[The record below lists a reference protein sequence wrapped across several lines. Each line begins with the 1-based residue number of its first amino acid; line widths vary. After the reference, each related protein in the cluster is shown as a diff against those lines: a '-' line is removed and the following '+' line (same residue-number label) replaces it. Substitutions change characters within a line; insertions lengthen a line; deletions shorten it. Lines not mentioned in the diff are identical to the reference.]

1 MLAPMDSYI
10 LSEAVLHGLTP
21 VEKRIPSVNSL
32 NLVRQASAALLAT
45 ALLCPAIPADEG
57 MWTFDNPP
65 LKQLKEKYNFTP
77 TQQWLDHLRLSCV
90 RLNDG
95 GSGSFVSPHGLLL
108 TNHHVALG
116 QLQKNSS
123 AEHDYV
129 RDGFYAATPDEEMKS
144 PDLEVN
150 VLVSTENVTERVNAA
165 VKAAKTTE
173 EEFAKRKAVVADIER
188 ESTEKTGFRS
198 DVVTLYA
205 GGEYW
210 LYRYKKYTDVRLVF
224 AVEQQTA
231 FFGGDPDNFTYP
243 RYDLDMA
250 LFRVYENGKP
260 IDSKDYLKWNP
271 QGAGDGELVFVSGHP
286 GGTERLVTYSYLENL
301 RENTLPYILEFLKA
315 RIATLKEY
323 SARGPEQSRQA
334 TTLIFGLE
342 NSRKVV
348 EGRRDGLQDKNLME
362 KKRKEDE
369 DFRNRVNANPE
380 WKKEYGS
387 AWAMEDEALAKL
399 RPRIK
404 QQIFRNT
411 DSQLSALAAQ
421 IVTYVAEIKKPD
433 GERLP
438 GYHDSQLD
446 SLKHRLFSPAPI
458 YPEMEI
464 SRMTGALELD
474 VKELGADDPFL
485 KAVLDGRSP
494 KDAAAYLVNGTKVAD
509 PAFRKSLI
517 DGGQAA
523 IDASTDPMIAMARR
537 TDPIR
542 REQIKWNEENVQSV
556 QQRAGELLGKARFSV
571 YGKDTYPDATF
582 TLRLSYGQV
591 LGYPMNGTIA
601 PFKTTFY
608 GLYDRAASFDYKPP
622 FDLPKRYTD
631 GKDKLDLT
639 TPFNFVTT
647 NDIIGGNSGS
657 PVVNRNGD
665 VVGLIFDGNIES
677 LVGDFVYDSYQ
688 NRAVAVHT
696 GAMTE
701 AMKKLYGAQKLV
713 DELLG
718 N

>member
-1 MLAPMDSYI
+1 VKFMF
-10 LSEAVLHGLTP
+10 
-21 VEKRIPSVNSL
+21 
-32 NLVRQASAALLAT
+32 LVRQVSASLLAAT
-45 ALLCPAIPADEG
+45 LLSPAIRADEG

-65 LKQLKEKYNFTP
+65 VKLLQEKYKFTP
-77 TQQWLDHLRLSCV
+77 TQQWLDHLRLSSV

-123 AEHDYV
+123 ADHDYV

-150 VLVSTENVTERVNAA
+150 VLVSTENVTGRVNTA
-165 VKAAKTTE
+165 VKAAKNTE
-173 EEFAKRKAVVADIER
+173 EEFAKRKAAIAEIER
-188 ESTEKTGFRS
+188 ESTEKTGLRS
-198 DVVTLYA
+198 DVVTLYS

-231 FFGGDPDNFTYP
+231 FYGGDPDNFTYP

-271 QGAGDGELVFVSGHP
+271 KGAGDGELVFVSGHP
-286 GGTERLVTYSYLENL
+286 GGTERLITYADLDSL
-301 RENTLPYILEFLKA
+301 RDDTSYILESLKNRIAVLKA
-315 RIATLKEY
+315 YA
-323 SARGPEQSRQA
+323 ARGPEQSRQT

-342 NSRKVV
+342 NSRKVF
-348 EGRRDGLQDKNLME
+348 EGRRDGLQDKNLMD

-369 DFRNRVNANPE
+369 DFRNKVNANPE
-380 WKKEYGS
+380 WKKEFGT
-387 AWAMEDEALAKL
+387 AWTMDEEALRKVK
-399 RPRIK
+399 PRTK
-404 QQIFRNT
+404 QQFFRST
-411 DSQLSALAAQ
+411 DSQLSALAVQ

-433 GERLP
+433 GERLQ
-438 GYHDSQLD
+438 GFHDSQFE

-464 SRMTGALELD
+464 ARMTGALELD
-474 VKELGADDPFL
+474 VKELGPDDPFL
-485 KAVLDGRSP
+485 KAVLDGRTP
-494 KDAAAYLVNGTKVAD
+494 KDAATQLITGTKVVD
-509 PAFRKSLI
+509 PAFRKSLVE
-517 DGGQAA
+517 GGQAA
-523 IDASTDPMIAMARR
+523 VDASTDPMIAMARR
-537 TDPIR
+537 IDPIR
-542 REQIKWNEENVQSV
+542 REQIKWFEDNVQSV
-556 QQRAGELLGKARFSV
+556 AQRAGELLGKARFAV
-571 YGKDTYPDATF
+571 FGKDTYPDATF

-591 LGYPMNGTIA
+591 LGYPMNGTVA
-601 PFKTTFY
+601 PYKTTFY
-608 GLYDRAASFDYKPP
+608 GLYDRAASFDYKVP
-622 FDLPKRYTD
+622 FDLPKRYID
-631 GKDKLDLT
+631 GKDKLDLS

-657 PVVNRNGD
+657 PVVNRDGD
-665 VVGLIFDGNIES
+665 IVGLIFDGNIES

-696 GAMTE
+696 GGMTE
-701 AMKKLYGAQKLV
+701 ALKKLYGAQKLV
-713 DELLG
+713 DEMLG
-718 N
+718 Q

>member
-1 MLAPMDSYI
+1 VKSVKMIVRQTAT
-10 LSEAVLHGLTP
+10 AVL
-21 VEKRIPSVNSL
+21 SL
-32 NLVRQASAALLAT
+32 
-45 ALLCPAIPADEG
+45 ALLCPALSADEG

-65 LKQLKEKYNFTP
+65 VKQLKEKYNFTP
-77 TQQWLDHLRLSCV
+77 TPQWLDHLRLSSV

-129 RDGFYAATPDEEMKS
+129 KDGFYAATPDQEMKS

-150 VLVSTENVTERVNAA
+150 VLISTENVTDRVSAA
-165 VKAAKTTE
+165 VKEAKNPE
-173 EEFAKRKAVVADIER
+173 EEFAKRRAVIAEIEKQ
-188 ESTEKTGFRS
+188 STDKTGLRS
-198 DVVTLYA
+198 DVVTLYE

-210 LYRYKKYTDVRLVF
+210 LYCYKKYTDVRLVF

-231 FFGGDPDNFTYP
+231 FYGGDPDNFTYP

-271 QGAGDGELVFVSGHP
+271 QGAGDGELVFVSGNP
-286 GGTERLVTYSYLENL
+286 GGTERLVTYSYLVSL
-301 RENTLPYILEFLKA
+301 RDDTLPYVIESLKN
-315 RIATLKEY
+315 RIAVLKDY

-342 NSRKVV
+342 NSRKVF
-348 EGRRDGLQDKNLME
+348 EGRRDGLQNKNLME
-362 KKRKEDE
+362 KKEKEDKE
-369 DFRNRVNANPE
+369 FRSKVEADPE

-387 AWAMEDEALAKL
+387 AWTMEDEALQKEH
-399 RPRIK
+399 PRVK
-404 QQIFRNT
+404 QQFFRNT
-411 DSQLSALAAQ
+411 DSQLSALAVQ

-438 GYHDSQLD
+438 GFHDSQLD
-446 SLKHRLFSPAPI
+446 SMKHRLFSPAPI

-464 SRMTGALELD
+464 ARMTGALQLD
-474 VKELGADDPFL
+474 VKELGPDDPFL
-485 KAVLDGRSP
+485 KAVLDGRTP
-494 KDAAAYLVNGTKVAD
+494 KDAANYLVSGTKLAD
-509 PAFRKSLI
+509 PAVRKALVE
-517 DGGQAA
+517 GGQAA
-523 IDASTDPMIAMARR
+523 VNASTDPMIAMARR
-537 TDPIR
+537 IDPIR
-542 REQIKWNEENVQSV
+542 REQIKWFEDNVQSV
-556 QQRAGELLGKARFSV
+556 AQRAGELLGKARFAV

-591 LGYPMNGTIA
+591 LGYPMNGTVA
-601 PFKTTFY
+601 PYKTTFY
-608 GLYDRAASFDYKPP
+608 GLYDRAASFDYKVP
-622 FDLPKRYTD
+622 FDLPKRYVD

-639 TPFNFVTT
+639 TPFNFVST

-665 VVGLIFDGNIES
+665 IVGLIFDGNIES

-701 AMKKLYGAQKLV
+701 ALKKLYGAQKLV
-713 DELLG
+713 DELMG
-718 N
+718 Q